1 MLMEIYQEC
10 TDWLKGYPKVKGHY
24 AYPKYYY
31 YYYYEAGQYIS
42 CGQKGLE

>member
-24 AYPKYYY
+24 AYPA
-31 YYYYEAGQYIS
+31 YYEAGQYIS